1 MPLCSRRFALN
12 RYFRTNHLFSV
23 CDLLTRMRP
32 EELVSK
38 NEKEQNIERW
48 RIQDV
53 IDDNPLMLGGWLLT
67 SLAVESYLGNIY
79 ATKILRKALISL
91 ATLYK
96 FKGNNFDGYIL
107 RWDPV
112 CREDWEGRVITDGTL
127 QPGMEQ
133 IKYSNNFLVGQDNNY
148 LYCAPSTD
156 PRYVRFKPQTDPEY
170 GAWLEFFDK
179 LRRMEP
185 SMDEI
190 VGLVSGYS
198 MISYLVNDQI
208 IQSMVREQV
217 TELADYLNAH
227 GYILVRPCGGF
238 SARGASDAS
247 PVLEFPLNRAFSR
260 ITGEIFSASIGFE
273 DVMRKAK
280 MWQCIEGPTNWG
292 TIGGVALSPAVTL
305 LQGVLVL
312 IGIFAGEPF
321 ITASSIS
328 SVQLGRGLAVL
339 NSKTCFD
346 AADGMGEEFAGAYL
360 LKQII
365 DPRHRFA
372 VWVPLTTQGSR
383 KSHAIGFIPFA
394 ALTALDD
401 NDKLS
406 GHFI

>member
-1 MPLCSRRFALN
+1 MCSRHFALN
-12 RYFRTNHLFSV
+12 RYFRKNHLFSV

-32 EELVSK
+32 EEFVAK

-79 ATKILRKALISL
+79 ATKILRKALIRL

-112 CREDWEGRVITDGTL
+112 CREDWECRVITDGTL

-179 LRRMEP
+179 FRRMEP

-198 MISYLVNDQI
+198 MISTDQI

-217 TELADYLNAH
+217 PKLADYLNAH
-227 GYILVRPCGGF
+227 GYILLRPCGGF
-238 SARGASDAS
+238 SARGASGAS
-247 PVLEFPLNRAFSR
+247 PVFEFPINRAFSR
-260 ITGEIFSASIGFE
+260 ITGRIFSASIGFE

-280 MWQCIEGPTNWG
+280 MWQCIEGPTNWC
-292 TIGGVALSPAVTL
+292 TIGGFALSPAVTL

-328 SVQLGRGLAVL
+328 SVQLGRVYGLRGR
-339 NSKTCFD
+339 SKITFD
-346 AADGMGEEFAGAYL
+346 
-360 LKQII
+360 IS
-365 DPRHRFA
+365 
-372 VWVPLTTQGSR
+372 T
-383 KSHAIGFIPFA
+383 
-394 ALTALDD
+394 
-401 NDKLS
+401 
-406 GHFI
+406 